1 MVYLYLLSYTLT
13 EVAPLK
19 KQILNTESYSPLYKQ
34 LIRKLRNDIAAG
46 VYPVHSRIPSEQELC
61 DTYAVS
67 RVTVRKALAVLTQE
81 GLLKRHQGKGTFVG
95 LPRIRKDLHDVNSF
109 HDACRMM
116 GCEPTTRVI
125 HAMAVRATEED
136 ARDLLLEPDE
146 EQVIEI
152 IRLRLADGM
161 PVMLE
166 TNRFPM
172 RCAWLL
178 ESDLTGSL
186 YELLREHDEEP
197 SQATH
202 DISLCYAAPAQAKHL
217 DVENGSALLSLH
229 EVIFNQ
235 HGQPLHTSQQY
246 IRGDR
251 FTFRI

>member
-1 MVYLYLLSYTLT
+1 M
-13 EVAPLK
+13 EVLAAVK

-34 LIRKLRNDIAAG
+34 LIRKLRSDIASG

-61 DTYAVS
+61 DAYGVS

-95 LPRIRKDLHDVNSF
+95 LPRIRKDLQDVNSF

-116 GCEPTTRVI
+116 GCAPSTRVI
-125 HAMAVRATEED
+125 HAFAVRATEDDRRE
-136 ARDLLLEPDE
+136 LLLDE
-146 EQVIEI
+146 GDDQVIEVV
-152 IRLRLADGM
+152 RLRLADDM

-166 TNRFPM
+166 TNRFSM
-172 RCAWLL
+172 RFAWLL
-178 ESDLTGSL
+178 EEELTGSL
-186 YELLREHDEEP
+186 YALLRARDEEP

-202 DISLCYAAPAQAKHL
+202 DISLAYAEATQAKHL
-217 DVENGSALLSLH
+217 DVNPGDALLSLH

>member
-1 MVYLYLLSYTLT
+1 M
-13 EVAPLK
+13 K

-34 LIRKLRNDIAAG
+34 LIRKLRSDIASG

-61 DTYAVS
+61 DTYNVS

-95 LPRIRKDLHDVNSF
+95 LPRIRKDLQDVNSF

-116 GCEPTTRVI
+116 GCEATTRVI
-125 HAMAVRATEED
+125 HAIAARATEDDRRE
-136 ARDLLLEPDE
+136 LLLEDDE
-146 EQVIEI
+146 LQVVEI
-152 IRLRLADGM
+152 VRLRLADGM

-172 RCAWLL
+172 RYDWLL
-178 ESDLTGSL
+178 DEDLSGSL
-186 YELLREHDEEP
+186 YTLLRTREEEP

-202 DISLCYAAPAQAKHL
+202 DISLAYATPSQARHL
-217 DVENGSALLSLH
+217 DVSNGDALLSLH